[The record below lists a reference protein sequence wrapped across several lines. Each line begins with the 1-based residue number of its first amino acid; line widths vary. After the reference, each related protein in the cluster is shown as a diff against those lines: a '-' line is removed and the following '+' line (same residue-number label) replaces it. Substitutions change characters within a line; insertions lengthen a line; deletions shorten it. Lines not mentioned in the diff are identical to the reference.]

1 MALITKNLF
10 STKKITWIFGLL
22 LVISLGIFIKQWI
35 ELKNIQVFNRDIAEG
50 KSPSMFINSFEARY
64 ATAYWLT
71 TKERYKEANILFT
84 NLLPIASPSQKAA
97 IQYNIGNIFFKR
109 ALAINGTDMTV
120 KNETEYL
127 FRQAKAAY
135 MLSIKIDNHA
145 LDVKHNLDR
154 VLMILPANPTP
165 GVGDSDSPGL
175 ILGNVPVG
183 LP

>member
-1 MALITKNLF
+1 MAIITKNLF
-10 STKKITWIFGLL
+10 STKKLTWFFTLL
-22 LVISLGIFIKQWI
+22 LVISLGIFIKQLI
-35 ELKNIQVFNRDIAEG
+35 ELKNIQAFNQEIAEG
-50 KSPSMFINSFEARY
+50 KSPHKFINSFEARY

-109 ALAINGTDMTV
+109 ALALNGTDMTV

-127 FRQAKAAY
+127 FRQAKNQYQQAVR
-135 MLSIKIDNHA
+135 LDNSHWGTRY
-145 LDVKHNLDR
+145 NLDR
-154 VLMILPANPTP
+154 MILMLPGTPVP
-165 GVGDSDSPGL
+165 GVGESESPGL
-175 ILGNVPVG
+175 IMGNIPVG